1 VVSLATAVPLGL
13 MSQTGCGCPEKEEG
27 TMSGDVLMRK
37 AGDDAPVPE
46 FETTAWV
53 TPKPLEEC
61 TVAIVTSAAL
71 HRSGDQ
77 GFEAGDT
84 SYRLLPSD
92 ARDLV
97 LGHWSP
103 NFDRTGIAIDLNVVY
118 PIDRLDELSADGTI
132 GAVAP
137 RHASFAGNQP
147 DDVATIRMDSGP
159 RAAAELKA
167 DGVDV
172 VLLTPV

>member
-1 VVSLATAVPLGL
+1 
-13 MSQTGCGCPEKEEG
+13 
-27 TMSGDVLMRK
+27 MSGDDLMRMF
-37 AGDDAPVPE
+37 GDGLPVPT
-46 FETTAWV
+46 FDDPAWV
-53 TPKPLEEC
+53 TAKPLSES

-71 HRSGDQ
+71 HRAGDT

-84 SYRLLPSD
+84 EYRLLPAD

-103 NFDRTGIAIDLNVVY
+103 NFDRTGLAIDLNVVY
-118 PIDRLDELSADGTI
+118 PIDRLEELAAQGVI

-147 DDVATIRMDSGP
+147 DDVATIRLDSGP
-159 RAAAELKA
+159 RAAAELRA

>member
-1 VVSLATAVPLGL
+1 
-13 MSQTGCGCPEKEEG
+13 
-27 TMSGDVLMRK
+27 MSGDAKMREL
-37 AGDDAPVPE
+37 GDNLPVPE
-46 FETTAWV
+46 FDTTAWV
-53 TPKPLEEC
+53 TPKSLAES

-71 HRSGDQ
+71 HRSSDDR
-77 GFEAGDT
+77 FSAGET
-84 SYRLLPSD
+84 EYRLLPAD

-103 NFDRTGIAIDLNVVY
+103 NFDRTGVAIDLNVVY
-118 PIDRLDELSADGTI
+118 PIDRLEELAANGTI

-147 DDVATIRMDSGP
+147 DDVATIRLDSGP

-172 VLLTPV
+172 VILTPV

>member
-1 VVSLATAVPLGL
+1 MTPPPATPD
-13 MSQTGCGCPEKEEG
+13 
-27 TMSGDVLMRK
+27 GDQAMR
-37 AGDDAPVPE
+37 AFGDATPVPT
-46 FETTAWV
+46 FDSTPWV
-53 TPKPLEEC
+53 TPKPLSES

-71 HRSGDQ
+71 HRLGDD
-77 GFEAGDT
+77 GFQPGDT
-84 SYRLLPSD
+84 GYRLLPAN

-103 NFDRTGIAIDLNVVY
+103 NFDRTGVAIDLNVVY
-118 PIDRLDELSADGTI
+118 PIDRLEELEASGVI

-147 DDVATIRMDSGP
+147 DDVATIRLDSGP
-159 RAAAELKA
+159 RAAGELAK